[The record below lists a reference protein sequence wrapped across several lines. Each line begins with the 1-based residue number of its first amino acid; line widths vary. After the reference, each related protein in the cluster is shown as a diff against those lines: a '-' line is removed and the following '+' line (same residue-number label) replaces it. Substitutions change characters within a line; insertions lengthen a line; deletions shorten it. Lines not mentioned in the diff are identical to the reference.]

1 MLHIERI
8 TKGLIYT
15 TSDHRAYLVI
25 NASIVYM
32 NATVKLTF
40 LNFLNFHYLIKDK
53 LKNELRDSISK
64 NTVYLLK
71 NSILTIYLIWKYL
84 YQ

>member
-15 TSDHRAYLVI
+15 TSDHRAYLAI

-71 NSILTIYLIWKYL
+71 NSILTIYLLWKYL